1 MLEKIVVHKPNNIYF
16 KIDCDPSQSMELK
29 NYFSYYIPNYWF
41 SPRFKNKVWDG
52 KVSSYNRQSQT
63 LPIGLYPMLK
73 HFCVHYGYE
82 LVLDFDK
89 TNMFNQIEDEDIQ
102 KFYETIFTDTKYYP
116 RDYQAETILKA
127 LKYKRG
133 VIESPTGSGKSIV
146 IYSIIRFIL
155 GITEGKILLIVP
167 NVSLV
172 NQMFNDFK
180 DYGWTACESYTNIL
194 YSGKKPDWSKPILI
208 STWQSVYKKTSS
220 FFESFNAVIVDET
233 HGAKANSIKS
243 VLEKCTGADYRIGLT
258 GTLPTEKSDIY
269 TIYGYIGPKIYE
281 ISSKELM
288 DKGILS
294 KIKIANLLLQYSEDE
309 IATNKHRTYDEEVR
323 FLVDHPKRNGVFKYI
338 IDHINPEENVLILC
352 YLIDHLKSIKSYL
365 EKIYPNKK
373 IQEIYGEIDAD
384 KREQIRIG
392 MENSKGVIL
401 LGTYATMGIGINIK
415 RLHHVIFA
423 SSYKSKIKI
432 LQSIGRG
439 LRTHESK
446 TKLILWDIV
455 DDLTYVKR
463 TGTIGKNYV
472 YEHFEQR
479 LEYYKTQEFSYIN
492 KNIIVKNL

>member
-1 MLEKIVVHKPNNIYF
+1 
-16 KIDCDPSQSMELK
+16 
-29 NYFSYYIPNYWF
+29 
-41 SPRFKNKVWDG
+41 
-52 KVSSYNRQSQT
+52 
-63 LPIGLYPMLK
+63 
-73 HFCVHYGYE
+73 
-82 LVLDFDK
+82 
-89 TNMFNQIEDEDIQ
+89 
-102 KFYETIFTDTKYYP
+102 
-116 RDYQAETILKA
+116 
-127 LKYKRG
+127 
-133 VIESPTGSGKSIV
+133 
-146 IYSIIRFIL
+146 
-155 GITEGKILLIVP
+155 
-167 NVSLV
+167 
-172 NQMFNDFK
+172 
-180 DYGWTACESYTNIL
+180 
-194 YSGKKPDWSKPILI
+194 
-208 STWQSVYKKTSS
+208 
-220 FFESFNAVIVDET
+220 
-233 HGAKANSIKS
+233 
-243 VLEKCTGADYRIGLT
+243 
-258 GTLPTEKSDIY
+258 
-269 TIYGYIGPKIYE
+269 
-281 ISSKELM
+281 M

-294 KIKIANLLLQYSEDE
+294 KIKIANLLLKYSEDE
-309 IATNKHRTYDEEVR
+309 IVTNKHRTYDEEVR

-365 EKIYPNKK
+365 EKTYPNKE

-384 KREQIRIG
+384 KREEIRLG
-392 MENSKGVIL
+392 MEDSKGVIL
-401 LGTYATMGIGINIK
+401 LGTYATMGVGINIK